1 MVDVSALATETTL
14 SELKTTV
21 DDISLQ
27 LLTPARSW
35 AEVDFNLQSSDI
47 VQGPGKWQLPQSG
60 EDGWQYLNN
69 VIGGATLYFY
79 SNTPLVAN
87 NFGLESDVT
96 LGSLT
101 TMWFI
106 GNFRALT
113 ANNPNRKFYL
123 SVYTKPTGTNDFQ
136 PWFHSSK
143 VWQLPTSAKT
153 SKGVDSFYYSELD
166 LSTIYKEYDHIQYEL
181 ALSNGECGPNE
192 VIQFMALSVD
202 SQTPANN
209 FDGIVKYAGFSTAGG
224 TNRVI
229 KFTNLSDKKLA
240 DENLT
245 KLTVT
250 DGNLQVNIMNDV
262 TLASG
267 SEVEVSNMVDVSAL
281 ATESTLS
288 TLSTLV
294 STQSAYDRFQTE
306 AVVTD
311 VKLDTII
318 SNMSL
323 TNFNVNNL
331 TKCDTDNVAIPA
343 GVNVNNFPSSFEV
356 SNFPS
361 STEVSNFPTS
371 TEVSN
376 FPAKQS
382 VFVENTAEG
391 FDLNVNVTNASLA
404 ITTAS
409 ALDTNITNTSLDV
422 HAYASSNGSTWHH
435 LKSDA
440 TGHLIVHAEARDGN
454 NNRITSTE
462 DGTRRG
468 LDVAVIGTATISGS
482 VTASANQYGSYGNLA
497 NNVASLLSGGVTS
510 GLNVSAW
517 SYFVGA
523 YEDSNGATVG
533 TISLEY
539 SFDNITYYTLF
550 NTQIS
555 PSGSSPRRANI
566 NKQDIPAVNWI
577 RLRNGTTSTL
587 TSLTVT
593 LLGGSVS

>member
-1 MVDVSALATETTL
+1 
-14 SELKTTV
+14 
-21 DDISLQ
+21 
-27 LLTPARSW
+27 
-35 AEVDFNLQSSDI
+35 
-47 VQGPGKWQLPQSG
+47 
-60 EDGWQYLNN
+60 
-69 VIGGATLYFY
+69 
-79 SNTPLVAN
+79 
-87 NFGLESDVT
+87 
-96 LGSLT
+96 
-101 TMWFI
+101 
-106 GNFRALT
+106 
-113 ANNPNRKFYL
+113 
-123 SVYTKPTGTNDFQ
+123 
-136 PWFHSSK
+136 
-143 VWQLPTSAKT
+143 
-153 SKGVDSFYYSELD
+153 
-166 LSTIYKEYDHIQYEL
+166 
-181 ALSNGECGPNE
+181 
-192 VIQFMALSVD
+192 
-202 SQTPANN
+202 
-209 FDGIVKYAGFSTAGG
+209 
-224 TNRVI
+224 
-229 KFTNLSDKKLA
+229 
-240 DENLT
+240 
-245 KLTVT
+245 
-250 DGNLQVNIMNDV
+250 
-262 TLASG
+262 
-267 SEVEVSNMVDVSAL
+267 
-281 ATESTLS
+281 
-288 TLSTLV
+288 
-294 STQSAYDRFQTE
+294 
-306 AVVTD
+306 
-311 VKLDTII
+311 
-318 SNMSL
+318 MSL